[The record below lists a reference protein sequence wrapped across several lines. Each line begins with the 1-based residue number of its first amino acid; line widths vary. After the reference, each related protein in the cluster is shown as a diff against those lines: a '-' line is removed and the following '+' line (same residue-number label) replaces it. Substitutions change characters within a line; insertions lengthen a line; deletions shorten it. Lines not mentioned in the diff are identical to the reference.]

1 MTEPP
6 SVRTSP
12 ARAQRPS
19 RRRTTAPGDDGLT
32 TAEREAEGRAYVE
45 RIAAMEKKV
54 DPVAFHEK
62 ITRVSRLPG

>member
-12 ARAQRPS
+12 GRARRPAH
-19 RRRTTAPGDDGLT
+19 RRTTALGDDGLT

-45 RIAAMEKKV
+45 RVTAMEEKV
-54 DPVAFHEK
+54 DPVTFREK